1 MIVPWDRGYAVSF
14 VPSVGLFPLDS
25 IAINSTVIYVKI
37 QTLIFTKNQLPEERD
52 YLMGAKLKLFWLG
65 QVIIN

>member
-37 QTLIFTKNQLPEERD
+37 KSNFNKD
-52 YLMGAKLKLFWLG
+52 
-65 QVIIN
+65 